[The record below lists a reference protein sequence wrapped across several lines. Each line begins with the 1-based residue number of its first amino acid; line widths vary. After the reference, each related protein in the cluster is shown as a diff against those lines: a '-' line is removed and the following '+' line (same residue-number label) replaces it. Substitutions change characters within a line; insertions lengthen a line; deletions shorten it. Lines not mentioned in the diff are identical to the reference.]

1 MQDSGIQPRKSRRDT
16 LENRVELWPFF
27 GKSDANT
34 KATYIK
40 KVCFFVLKSDI
51 LRVWGTL
58 GTRSGNREAKRS
70 VSGPNPQQFWRSFWH
85 IFGFFCRRI
94 FECIFL
100 RSHFLHFGRFWCPK
114 VPKREVLGATFD
126 AILGAGPK
134 GENRCFM

>member
-51 LRVWGTL
+51 LVVL
-58 GTRSGNREAKRS
+58 EDSMPPGTRSETREVKRGQH
-70 VSGPNPQQFWRSFWH
+70 VW
-85 IFGFFCRRI
+85 
-94 FECIFL
+94 
-100 RSHFLHFGRFWCPK
+100 RFWSPK
-114 VPKREVLGATFD
+114 VQKRKVCGGNFD
-126 AILGAGPK
+126 AIQRVGWIC
-134 GENRCFM
+134 ENRCFI